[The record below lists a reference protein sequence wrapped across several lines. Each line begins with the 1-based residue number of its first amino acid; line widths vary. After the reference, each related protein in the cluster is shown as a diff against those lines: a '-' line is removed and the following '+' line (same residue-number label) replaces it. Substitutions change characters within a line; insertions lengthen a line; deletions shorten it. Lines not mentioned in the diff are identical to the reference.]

1 MDEFEEEFEQD
12 DEMLVLTH
20 DQLEQVIQN
29 ILANALDEPLII
41 TGWTIVTEVTT
52 PSGAKYFLP
61 ITKDEQ
67 SPWLTK
73 GLLTEA
79 LDMARSDDT
88 AESVLA
94 SIAAAQR
101 EAREGDEEDE

>member
-1 MDEFEEEFEQD
+1 MEEFEEEFAE
-12 DEMLVLTH
+12 DEELLVLSH
-20 DQLEQVIQN
+20 DQLEQMLQN
-29 ILANALDEPLII
+29 ILAKALDEPVILSA
-41 TGWTIVTEVTT
+41 WTIVTEVTT

-79 LDMARSDDT
+79 LDQSRSEDT
-88 AESVLA
+88 AYEVLERIA
-94 SIAAAQR
+94 SAHDA
-101 EAREGDEEDE
+101 EEDDEEE

>member
-1 MDEFEEEFEQD
+1 MDEFEEEFVE
-12 DEMLVLTH
+12 EELLVLSH
-20 DQLEQVIQN
+20 DQLEQVLQN
-29 ILANALDEPLII
+29 ILAKALDEPVILS
-41 TGWTIVTEVTT
+41 GWTIVTEVTT

-79 LDMARSDDT
+79 LDQSRSEDT
-88 AESVLA
+88 AYEILER
-94 SIAAAQR
+94 IAQR
-101 EAREGDEEDE
+101 AGDDEDEEE